1 MATEIM
7 SPSRKIKAKVE
18 FYKNSTLAT
27 TYSGDD
33 NIIEVVIEQTGE
45 QGKFFGFGICQS
57 ATVKLLDPNRTI
69 DINQY
74 DYFLVYFTVNS
85 LSYGATTLPRFYPK
99 EITRDENTNNLT
111 VKGYDMLYDAANHT
125 WNDLNVQPQ
134 DLGKA
139 VAAIATY
146 LKATKFQNSSNNGFS
161 IAPPYNLEGT
171 ETLRS
176 VLDDAAEATTTYYY
190 CDGANQLVFTDILQ
204 TTTPYSISKED
215 YFTLKA
221 DNQRQLANITYA
233 TELGDNVTAT
243 NGGVGD
249 TQYIRDNNILG
260 LKPSSEVAAIL
271 KGYID
276 ALANKVITPYECTWR
291 GNYQLAI
298 GTPLAIVAKDNSTIN
313 TYLFNQTL
321 TYNGGLNSKLSW
333 TYKDTSESESNPA
346 TLGEVL
352 NQTYAK
358 VDKTNKQI
366 DLVVSKV
373 DGQES
378 TISQIQLDQ
387 ESINASVGSITN
399 RQDATDTE
407 IDSIN
412 QKVDASITSD
422 QVELIVQQELAGG
435 VDKVTTSTGFTFN
448 QEGLTIKK
456 SDVDITTNIS
466 EDGMKV
472 SKGGEVVL
480 TANNGGVEA
489 RNLHA
494 TTYLIIG
501 ENSRFEDYDNGSR
514 TGCFWIRG

>member
-18 FYKNSTLAT
+18 FYKDSTLAT

-33 NIIEVVIEQTGE
+33 NIIEITIEQTGE

-85 LSYGATTLPRFYPK
+85 SPFGAATLPRFYPK

-125 WNDLNVQPQ
+125 WNDLSIQPK
-134 DLGKA
+134 DLDKDID
-139 VAAIATY
+139 VIAKY
-146 LKATKFQNSSNNGFS
+146 LKATKFLNNSMNDFTT
-161 IAPPYNLEGT
+161 ITPPYNLEGT

-176 VLDDAAEATTTYYY
+176 VLDDAAEATAAFYY
-190 CDGANQLVFTDILQ
+190 CDGENQLVFTDIFQ
-204 TTTPYSISKED
+204 GTGYDISKED

-221 DNQRQLANITYA
+221 DNPKQLANITYA

-243 NGGVGD
+243 NGSVGE

-260 LKPSSEVAAIL
+260 LKPSSEVATIL
-271 KGYID
+271 QGYID
-276 ALANKVITPYECTWR
+276 NLTAMAITPYECDWR
-291 GNYQLAI
+291 GNYQLTI
-298 GTPLAIVAKDNSTIN
+298 GTPLAITAKDNSFIN

-321 TYNGGLNSKLSW
+321 TYNGGLSSKLSW

-373 DGQES
+373 EGQDS

-387 ESINASVGSITN
+387 ESIKASVGSITE
-399 RQDATDTE
+399 RQDATEDNITTL
-407 IDSIN
+407 N
-412 QKVDASITSD
+412 QKVDATITPT
-422 QVELIVQQELAGG
+422 QVELLVQEGLAEG
-435 VDKVTTSTGFTFN
+435 VNEVTTTTGFTFN
-448 QEGLTIKK
+448 QEGLTISK
-456 SDVDITTNIS
+456 SNVAITTNIT
-466 EDGMKV
+466 EDGMRV
-472 SKGGEVVL
+472 SKDGEVVL
-480 TANNGGVEA
+480 TANNDGVEA

-514 TGCFWIRG
+514 TGCFWLGG